1 MRTWKLAG
9 SNPDPDTFRG
19 PEIWGQPD
27 KALETDR
34 LPFLLPFLPG
44 CAPPPPPLHRHL
56 QHSHPLRILCVILSV
71 TLRRELV
78 ASFFSTRGFEAHE
91 GPKLTSVLKLKSASL
106 RLGDFCIVIP
116 RYDMRRDYDHE
127 LSPSSLSLRCVI
139 DLAAL
144 IAPQAVQS
152 NRYRRR

>member
-1 MRTWKLAG
+1 MRTTTTTTPSPSPTQPSA
-9 SNPDPDTFRG
+9 SHSARDPVCYSPG
-19 PEIWGQPD
+19 
-27 KALETDR
+27 LR
-34 LPFLLPFLPG
+34 LVL
-44 CAPPPPPLHRHL
+44 
-56 QHSHPLRILCVILSV
+56 
-71 TLRRELV
+71 RELV

-116 RYDMRRDYDHE
+116 RYDIRRDYDHE
-127 LSPSSLSLRCVI
+127 LSPSSLSLRFVI

-152 NRYRRR
+152 NRHRRR